1 MHPRQTSGGAS
12 NQQLQVLQVQGLQ
25 RHPASLAQPHLQDGV
40 AAGFLRSVISNLPLW
55 LLQSSE
61 SPYSLRTMVQSQAVE
76 SLSIGKLAQ
85 AGGVGVETIRYYQRR
100 GLLETPSR
108 DREIR
113 RYGSDDVRRL
123 RFIRQA
129 QSAGFTLEEIKELL
143 DLDAS
148 EDRAR
153 ARELAKARVKALDEK
168 IAELGRARDALRRL
182 ARECGSGSAGPCPIL
197 TSFED

>member
-1 MHPRQTSGGAS
+1 
-12 NQQLQVLQVQGLQ
+12 
-25 RHPASLAQPHLQDGV
+25 
-40 AAGFLRSVISNLPLW
+40 
-55 LLQSSE
+55 
-61 SPYSLRTMVQSQAVE
+61 MVQSQAAH
-76 SLSIGKLAQ
+76 SLSIGKLAA

-113 RYGSDDVRRL
+113 RYGSDDLRRL
-123 RFIRQA
+123 RFIKQA

-143 DLDAS
+143 DLNAS

-153 ARELAKARVKALDEK
+153 ARELARARVKALDEK
-168 IAELGRARDALRRL
+168 IAELERARNALRRL

-197 TSFED
+197 TFFEE